1 MQLLGTAH
9 TEVGFNWLGVPDDHH
24 AIEHGGGANAI
35 KMDKVQTFFAGEIA
49 KFLNRLKS
57 TPEGNGNML
66 DNSLVFFF
74 TDFSD
79 AADHS
84 HDKIPTFTFGRA
96 GGKVTPGRTVPYVE
110 EKGHG
115 HLLWGILNAF
125 DIAESVGDPLGGSAI
140 SLA

>member
-1 MQLLGTAH
+1 
-9 TEVGFNWLGVPDDHH
+9 
-24 AIEHGGGANAI
+24 
-35 KMDKVQTFFAGEIA
+35 MDKVQTFFAGEIA

-84 HDKIPTFTFGRA
+84 HDRIPTFTFGRA
-96 GGKVTPGRTVPYVE
+96 GGKVTPGRTVPYAE
-110 EKGHG
+110 DKGHG

-125 DIAESVGDPLGGSAI
+125 DIGAKTLRGWLRLESA
-140 SLA
+140 SLAKTPRAPGKS